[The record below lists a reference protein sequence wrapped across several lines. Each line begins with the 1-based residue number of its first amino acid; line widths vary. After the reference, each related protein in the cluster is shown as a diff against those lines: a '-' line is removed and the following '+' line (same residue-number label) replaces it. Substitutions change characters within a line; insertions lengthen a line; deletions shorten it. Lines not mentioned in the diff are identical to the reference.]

1 MAQGEWDTGTW
12 DAALWDSLPVTGN
25 TGTGSAGTL
34 GVSAGEAITGVSAT
48 AAAGTESP
56 SITVAISGVQAT
68 GSVGSEGETIT
79 LTLSGNGA
87 TGAAGNVSLSFI
99 SALIGTEAIG
109 SAGTV
114 IAVVPPII
122 IIDDTHDGD
131 YKKKK
136 YADERATK
144 ERRKAELVDLYERIV
159 EGRPEVAEKIVAPFV
174 KTKAQGQQTAPL
186 VRQIDF
192 DKLMRDITKVE
203 ALYKEH
209 LAMDDEEVLSLV

>member
-1 MAQGEWDTGTW
+1 MAQGAWDTGTW

-209 LAMDDEEVLSLV
+209 LAMDDEEVLSLL

>member
-1 MAQGEWDTGTW
+1 MGVAVAVALSGVVETG
-12 DAALWDSLPVTGN
+12 AV
-25 TGTGSAGTL
+25 GT
-34 GVSAGEAITGVSAT
+34 VSPTHTIAITGVQAT
-48 AAAGTESP
+48 GEVGNQSVN
-56 SITVAISGVQAT
+56 ITVAISGVAAT
-68 GSVGSEGETIT
+68 GD
-79 LTLSGNGA
+79 
-87 TGAAGNVSLSFI
+87 AGNV
-99 SALIGTEAIG
+99 TP
-109 SAGTV
+109 
-114 IAVVPPII
+114 VVPPII

-136 YADERATK
+136 YAEERATK

-192 DKLMRDITKVE
+192 DKLMRDITRVE

-209 LAMDDEEVLSLV
+209 LEMDDEEVLSLL

>member
-1 MAQGEWDTGTW
+1 MAQGPWDTGTW
-12 DAALWDSLPVTGN
+12 DDALWDSLPVTGN
-25 TGTGSAGTL
+25 SATGSVGSLGVAVAVALSGVVGTGAVGT
-34 GVSAGEAITGVSAT
+34 VSPTHTIAITGAQAT
-48 AAAGTESP
+48 GEVGNQGVN
-56 SITVAISGVQAT
+56 ITVAISGVAAT
-68 GSVGSEGETIT
+68 GD
-79 LTLSGNGA
+79 
-87 TGAAGNVSLSFI
+87 AGNV
-99 SALIGTEAIG
+99 TP
-109 SAGTV
+109 
-114 IAVVPPII
+114 VVPPII

-136 YADERATK
+136 YAEERATK

-209 LAMDDEEVLSLV
+209 LEMDDEEVLSLL

>member
-209 LAMDDEEVLSLV
+209 LAMDDEEVLSLL